1 MKVRTP
7 NEIKSLDDDLKLFDE
22 EAWKFLGV
30 VDNHEQNYEYFND
43 IQDVDFK
50 IQTRRQ
56 KIIDMMPFIT
66 LICVV
71 ITCCVIAV
79 SFSGTLDFT
88 DYNKFKSS
96 LTGQNH
102 VSTMQYVSGADV
114 TDACL
119 SDVNK
124 VLQGYVNVLKIA
136 NKYDDLYNYCVT
148 TSTFAD
154 SYNSY
159 TSRISSLMD
168 ENDCEARM
176 LRKIGS
182 YCSVSRINKII
193 EHNGQ
198 YYCYV
203 SIYLPSEQDMYE
215 YIMMHQKPITQEFN
229 GGTFTQGDVIQFLL
243 KLIDEMS
250 VPCTSDEYCIK
261 FVKDKD
267 NNYKIVDDSV
277 ITSSCLNTYSSALQQ
292 LYTILGE
299 KLGNK
304 IGS

>member
-1 MKVRTP
+1 
-7 NEIKSLDDDLKLFDE
+7 
-22 EAWKFLGV
+22 
-30 VDNHEQNYEYFND
+30 
-43 IQDVDFK
+43 
-50 IQTRRQ
+50 
-56 KIIDMMPFIT
+56 
-66 LICVV
+66 
-71 ITCCVIAV
+71 
-79 SFSGTLDFT
+79 
-88 DYNKFKSS
+88 
-96 LTGQNH
+96 
-102 VSTMQYVSGADV
+102 
-114 TDACL
+114 
-119 SDVNK
+119 
-124 VLQGYVNVLKIA
+124 
-136 NKYDDLYNYCVT
+136 
-148 TSTFAD
+148 
-154 SYNSY
+154 
-159 TSRISSLMD
+159 MD

-243 KLIDEMS
+243 KLIEEMS

>member
-43 IQDVDFK
+43 IQDMDFK
-50 IQTRRQ
+50 VQSRRQ
-56 KIIDMMPFIT
+56 KIVDVMPFIC
-66 LICVV
+66 LISVV
-71 ITCCVIAV
+71 TMCAVIAI
-79 SFSGTLDFT
+79 SFSGALDFS
-88 DYNKFKSS
+88 DYNRFKAGIS
-96 LTGQNH
+96 GQNH
-102 VSTMQYVSGADV
+102 VSSTEYVNGVDV
-114 TDACL
+114 TDVCL

-124 VLQGYVNVLKIA
+124 VLQGYVSILKDG
-136 NKYDDLYNYCVT
+136 NKYDGLYDYCMT

-182 YCSVSRINKII
+182 YCSISRINKIF
-193 EHNGQ
+193 EYNGQ

-229 GGTFTQGDVIQFLL
+229 SGSFTQGDVIQFLL

-250 VPCTSDEYCIK
+250 IPCTSNEYCIR
-261 FVKDKD
+261 FIKDKD
-267 NNYKIVDDSV
+267 GNFKIVDDSV
-277 ITSSCLNTYSSALQQ
+277 ITSSCLGTYSSALQQ